1 MNLRPFEVTT
11 VLLAAGQA
19 RPEEAPPE
27 AVGVLTALEVLL
39 PVGCT
44 QSGLVKSDSLLP
56 APQYWIVLFAQ
67 VMLHSPTGAIIANE
81 FMVLP
86 Q

>member
-27 AVGVLTALEVLL
+27 AVGVLGVLEVLL
-39 PVGCT
+39 PVG
-44 QSGLVKSDSLLP
+44 
-56 APQYWIVLFAQ
+56 
-67 VMLHSPTGAIIANE
+67 
-81 FMVLP
+81 
-86 Q
+86 

>member
-1 MNLRPFEVTT
+1 MTT

-19 RPEEAPPE
+19 RPDAAPPE

-39 PVGCT
+39 PVGWT
-44 QSGLVKSDSLLP
+44 KSGFVNTVSLLP
-56 APQYWIVLFAQ
+56 APQYCIVLFVQ
-67 VMLHSPTGAIIANE
+67 VMLHSPSGATVANGS
-81 FMVLP
+81 MVLP

>member
-19 RPEEAPPE
+19 RPADAPPE

-39 PVGCT
+39 PVGRT
-44 QSGLVKSDSLLP
+44 QSGFVNTDSLLP
-56 APQYWIVLFAQ
+56 APQYCIVLFAQ
-67 VMLHSPTGAIIANE
+67 VMLHSPTGAIVANGS
-81 FMVLP
+81 MVLP